1 MDMTRMMAM
10 GLAALCCAVAGAD
23 TAPLPRQGRSD
34 RAVTEMPPRTVS
46 VAGDTER
53 FIGLGPSCRVKE
65 GELAPGQS
73 HELAFQVKVEAR
85 N

>member
-1 MDMTRMMAM
+1 MDMTRMMAIE
-10 GLAALCCAVAGAD
+10 GGGSFVTLALALA
-23 TAPLPRQGRSD
+23 
-34 RAVTEMPPRTVS
+34 
-46 VAGDTER
+46 AGDTER

-65 GELAPGQS
+65 GELALAPGQS